1 MYKKISYGYNSIDP
15 VDDQYCPNYGDHSL
29 IDIDCDYDPTIDSL
43 GMDPDEIQT
52 VMNQANCSYSK
63 AVKALKKYKNIVDAI
78 LALSP

>member
-43 GMDPDEIQT
+43 GMDPDEI
-52 VMNQANCSYSK
+52 
-63 AVKALKKYKNIVDAI
+63 
-78 LALSP
+78 